1 MPEAIFRVVQ
11 KCLSEEPELRWK
23 NVKELK
29 KALRRAEKKVPVKK
43 GGAAAGE
50 GKEKPSL
57 LIEREEGKFLEFK
70 ASIRNIYPNQEP
82 QVDDKGQQ
90 YWLWGEERIKSKKSI
105 QAKLGQQILKTV
117 AAFFN
122 SHGGDLIVGI
132 HEKDNKK
139 EYVSISHDDFS
150 SHDKY
155 LQYVKSLLKNGLD
168 DMTIITDYV
177 DTEIFEEGGHDLCR
191 IKVEKKPDQASPVFL
206 KDDDRVFV
214 RNGNTTEGY
223 NAKQYEKLKQ
233 RRDSK

>member
-1 MPEAIFRVVQ
+1 M
-11 KCLSEEPELRWK
+11 
-23 NVKELK
+23 
-29 KALRRAEKKVPVKK
+29 
-43 GGAAAGE
+43 
-50 GKEKPSL
+50 
-57 LIEREEGKFLEFK
+57 
-70 ASIRNIYPNQEP
+70 
-82 QVDDKGQQ
+82 
-90 YWLWGEERIKSKKSI
+90 
-105 QAKLGQQILKTV
+105 
-117 AAFFN
+117 
-122 SHGGDLIVGI
+122 GI